1 MNEHMKN
8 DPPGP
13 LESSGLPEVPAA
25 TRQWLAGLL
34 ARERDSVI
42 WPLVPVADDS
52 IGSGL
57 AARDTI
63 AVRVQAGWDRDS
75 GQPIV
80 YPATLTRRS
89 GAAGE
94 IELTLAFD
102 EPPAGDM
109 RPYALTVGK
118 LDLWSFE
125 PLSLGSLADPT
136 APLAEPT
143 VELTAPTVD
152 LAKPEP
158 GLLGDAPVVCAG
170 GLAAAGELGQVLHA
184 SHERLDLH
192 WSDGFLEVRVA
203 QPPRRRGQ
211 PVVVETTLRDVWG
224 GTLTVRDVVTVD
236 ERIAD
241 GQFAGCMMGG
251 IPRREPYHFEL
262 DQLRITVRPLRAD
275 DLSLLNSLQIDSLL
289 AGQNLKVLTTRAE
302 GFELRA
308 AAVWNDQ
315 QHAVSASDSTWLVRV
330 ATGKEVR

>member
-1 MNEHMKN
+1 MNERMKN

-13 LESSGLPEVPAA
+13 LESAGLPEVPAA

-42 WPLVPVADDS
+42 WPLVPLAGDS
-52 IGSGL
+52 IGRGL
-57 AARDTI
+57 AARGTI

-80 YPATLTRRS
+80 YLATLTRRS
-89 GAAGE
+89 GEAGE
-94 IELTLAFD
+94 VELTLAFD

-109 RPYALTVGK
+109 RPYSLTVGK
-118 LDLWSFE
+118 LDLWSFK
-125 PLSLGSLADPT
+125 PLSLGALAEPT
-136 APLAEPT
+136 AASAEPT
-143 VELTAPTVD
+143 VELARPTEEW
-152 LAKPEP
+152 AEHEP
-158 GLLGDAPVVCAG
+158 VPLGASPVECAG
-170 GLAAAGELGQVLHA
+170 GLAAAGDLGQLLHA

-236 ERIAD
+236 ERITD
-241 GQFAGCMMGG
+241 GQFAGYMMGV
-251 IPRREPYHFEL
+251 IPRREPNHFEL

-275 DLSLLNSLQIDSLL
+275 DLSLLNSRQIDALL

-302 GFELRA
+302 GVELRA
-308 AAVWNDQ
+308 AAVWDDQ
-315 QHAVSASDSTWLVRV
+315 QHAVSAPDSTWLVRV